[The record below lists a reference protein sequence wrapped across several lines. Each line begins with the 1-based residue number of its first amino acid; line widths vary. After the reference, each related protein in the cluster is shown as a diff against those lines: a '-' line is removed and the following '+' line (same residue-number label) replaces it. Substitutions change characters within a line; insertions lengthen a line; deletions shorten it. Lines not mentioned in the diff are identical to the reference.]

1 MNKRKQDIEVEM
13 CIVPK
18 TKHISFF
25 LLFFCK
31 KTFIIEMV
39 ICIA

>member
-25 LLFFCK
+25 FFFFAQK
-31 KTFIIEMV
+31 QS
-39 ICIA
+39 